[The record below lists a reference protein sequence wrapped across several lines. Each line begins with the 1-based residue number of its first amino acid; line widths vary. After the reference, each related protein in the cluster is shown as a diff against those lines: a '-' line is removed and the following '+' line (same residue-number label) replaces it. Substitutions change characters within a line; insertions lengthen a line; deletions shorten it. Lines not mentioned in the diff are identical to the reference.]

1 MEYVCTD
8 TSDTTFYVQE
18 VFNEIPQLRQVWMDG
33 KVRTLTDTPEDLY
46 QKYLNHSVSLTENA
60 TSWPLQQPP
69 TYLSTLEDKLC
80 LRVSSADDFHIP
92 DLSVLHKKS
101 K

>member
-1 MEYVCTD
+1 M
-8 TSDTTFYVQE
+8 
-18 VFNEIPQLRQVWMDG
+18 
-33 KVRTLTDTPEDLY
+33 
-46 QKYLNHSVSLTENA
+46 SLPENA

-101 K
+101 KQIQVIREVRNSEVKCFTQMEEDIEHWLKLLQLHQPGHNKAKGASFVIDSQ